1 MSEGALALVTGAAEG
16 IGLAC
21 AQALAAV
28 GFIIVAADINAAVV
42 KYAVAKIGSDT
53 LA

>member
-1 MSEGALALVTGAAEG
+1 MSEGAPALVTGAAEG

-28 GFIIVAADINAAVV
+28 GCRNVAADINAPG
-42 KYAVAKIGSDT
+42 AKDAAAEIGSDT